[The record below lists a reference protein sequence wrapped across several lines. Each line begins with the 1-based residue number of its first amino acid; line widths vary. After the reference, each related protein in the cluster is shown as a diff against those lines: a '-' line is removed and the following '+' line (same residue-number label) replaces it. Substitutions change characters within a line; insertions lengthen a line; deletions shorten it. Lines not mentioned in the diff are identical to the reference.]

1 MLFEEI
7 FVLLPLATGLVV
19 PHVGG
24 SSVAAELAN
33 ALVDLLASVAAVLAF
48 CAVVFAGA
56 QTTDFLER
64 QGRRVWKAVVGR

>member
-1 MLFEEI
+1 MLR
-7 FVLLPLATGLVV
+7 VAGQLLQRAWQCGDG
-19 PHVGG
+19 GG

-64 QGRRVWKAVVGR
+64 QGRRVWKALRSLV